1 MGLKTDGSTG
11 YLRHDM
17 TGTVTYPFSVF
28 IWAQENSYGTI
39 FSCCDPS
46 SSAHAATVNLG
57 ITNNNVTMN
66 LGNYTTWGSGVS
78 SVADGTDYVP
88 NFAPVLAVC
97 TSNSSFTLY
106 TPGHPSGYTF
116 NPGNPN
122 PGEFPTCTALFAVA
136 FMNGGSIGPGGS
148 YDIAEFARWN
158 SALSASDYTTL
169 AGGAKP
175 ETVESSS
182 MYDNWDLK
190 TLASSYTG
198 LTNGKTL
205 TVYGGVIQ
213 SSLAH
218 PVTRTSTS
226 ISGNITLGDGVAAGA
241 FALASSIGGNLTLG
255 DGVAAGAF
263 STSATAYGFS
273 TPPIKN
279 NTSTLMANIGGWT
292 VNVYNASTG
301 ALVTQITG
309 LSTNSA
315 GVLTVS
321 STLLSPG
328 AYVYEVAHATY
339 GRRLPVGIAA

>member
-1 MGLKTDGSTG
+1 
-11 YLRHDM
+11 
-17 TGTVTYPFSVF
+17 
-28 IWAQENSYGTI
+28 
-39 FSCCDPS
+39 
-46 SSAHAATVNLG
+46 
-57 ITNNNVTMN
+57 
-66 LGNYTTWGSGVS
+66 
-78 SVADGTDYVP
+78 
-88 NFAPVLAVC
+88 
-97 TSNSSFTLY
+97 
-106 TPGHPSGYTF
+106 
-116 NPGNPN
+116 
-122 PGEFPTCTALFAVA
+122 
-136 FMNGGSIGPGGS
+136 
-148 YDIAEFARWN
+148 
-158 SALSASDYTTL
+158 
-169 AGGAKP
+169 
-175 ETVESSS
+175 